1 MDYCP
6 TVVSVCAIMPLISS
20 VDTHEAML
28 SVNDLRIRF
37 GSNDVVKGISFHVKK
52 GEMVSIVGESGSGK
66 SASALSILQ
75 LLPYEIARH
84 PSGSIRF
91 DGQELLGADEATL
104 RSVRGS
110 KISMIFQEPMTS
122 LNPLHTIGKQIVES
136 MRIHRAVSK
145 KEAASETIKLLRRVQ
160 LPDAEK
166 KFNAYPHELSGG
178 QRQRAMIAMALAN
191 DPQLLIA
198 DEPTTALDVTI
209 QASILDLLRGLN
221 EELGMAVLLIS
232 HDLAI
237 VEKMANRAYVMTQG
251 EIVEEGKSY
260 EVFHKPQHDYTR
272 HLIGSRPKGTPVPVR
287 SDAQV
292 VVEID
297 RLCVNYRTGG
307 GLFAKERLFPAVKD
321 VSFKVRAGETVG
333 IVGESGSGKTSL
345 GLAILRLI
353 KSEGSII
360 FCGRNIDGVADAD
373 IVSLRKNFQ
382 IVFQDPFSSL
392 SPRLSLRKIVAE
404 GLEIHEP
411 SLSQE
416 VIESRVRETL
426 VEVGL
431 DPDWLNRYPHE
442 FSGGQRQRIA
452 LARVQILRPR
462 FIVLDEPTSAL
473 DMSVQCQIVD
483 LLRELQQKHGL
494 AYLLISHDLKV
505 VRALSQSVVVMKDGH
520 VVEAGAANDV
530 FETPQSS
537 YTNEL
542 IAAAMLKES
551 INV

>member
-1 MDYCP
+1 
-6 TVVSVCAIMPLISS
+6 MPLISS
-20 VDTHEAML
+20 VDSPEAML

-75 LLPYEIARH
+75 LLPYAVARH

-136 MRIHRAVSK
+136 MRIHRAISK

-166 KFNAYPHELSGG
+166 KFHAYPHELSGG
-178 QRQRAMIAMALAN
+178 QRQRVMIAMALAN

-260 EVFHKPQHDYTR
+260 DVFHKPQHDYTR

-307 GLFAKERLFPAVKD
+307 GLFAKERLVPAVKD

-353 KSEGSII
+353 KSEGSIV

-411 SLSQE
+411 GLSQDA
-416 VIESRVRETL
+416 IESRVRETL

-452 LARVQILRPR
+452 LARVQILRPQ

-537 YTNEL
+537 YTHEL

>member
-1 MDYCP
+1 
-6 TVVSVCAIMPLISS
+6 MPLISS

-136 MRIHRAVSK
+136 MRIHRAISK

-178 QRQRAMIAMALAN
+178 QRQRVMIAMALAN

>member
-1 MDYCP
+1 
-6 TVVSVCAIMPLISS
+6 MPLISS
-20 VDTHEAML
+20 VDSPEAML

-75 LLPYEIARH
+75 LLPYAVARH

-91 DGQELLGADEATL
+91 DGQELMGADEATL

-136 MRIHRAVSK
+136 MRIHRAISK
-145 KEAASETIKLLRRVQ
+145 KEAASKTINLLRRVQ

-166 KFNAYPHELSGG
+166 KFHAYPHELSGG
-178 QRQRAMIAMALAN
+178 QRQRVMIAMALAN

-237 VEKMANRAYVMTQG
+237 VEKMANRSYVMTQG

-260 EVFHKPQHDYTR
+260 DVFHKPQHDYTR
-272 HLIGSRPKGTPVPVR
+272 HLIGSRPKGTPVAVR

-297 RLCVNYRTGG
+297 RLCVNYRSGG
-307 GLFAKERLFPAVKD
+307 GLFAKERLVPAVKD

-353 KSEGSII
+353 KSEGSIV

-411 SLSQE
+411 GLSQDA
-416 VIESRVRETL
+416 IESRVRETL

-452 LARVQILRPR
+452 LARVQILRPQ

-494 AYLLISHDLKV
+494 AYLLISHDLQV

-537 YTNEL
+537 YTHEL

>member
-1 MDYCP
+1 
-6 TVVSVCAIMPLISS
+6 MPLISS

-37 GSNDVVKGISFHVKK
+37 GSNDVVKGVSFHVKK

-136 MRIHRAVSK
+136 MRIHRAISK

-178 QRQRAMIAMALAN
+178 QRQRVMIAMALAN

>member
-1 MDYCP
+1 
-6 TVVSVCAIMPLISS
+6 MPLISS

-37 GSNDVVKGISFHVKK
+37 GSNDVVKGVSFHVKK

-136 MRIHRAVSK
+136 MRIHRAISK

-178 QRQRAMIAMALAN
+178 QRQRVMIAMALAN

-237 VEKMANRAYVMTQG
+237 VEKMANRSYVMTQG

>member
-1 MDYCP
+1 
-6 TVVSVCAIMPLISS
+6 
-20 VDTHEAML
+20 
-28 SVNDLRIRF
+28 
-37 GSNDVVKGISFHVKK
+37 
-52 GEMVSIVGESGSGK
+52 MVSIVGESGSGK

-136 MRIHRAVSK
+136 MRIHRAISK

>member
-1 MDYCP
+1 
-6 TVVSVCAIMPLISS
+6 MPLISS

-37 GSNDVVKGISFHVKK
+37 GSNDVVKGISFRVKK

-136 MRIHRAVSK
+136 MRIHRAISK

-178 QRQRAMIAMALAN
+178 QRQRVMIAMALAN

>member
-1 MDYCP
+1 
-6 TVVSVCAIMPLISS
+6 MPLISS

-136 MRIHRAVSK
+136 MRIHRAISK

>member
-1 MDYCP
+1 
-6 TVVSVCAIMPLISS
+6 MPLISS

-66 SASALSILQ
+66 SASALSVLQ

-136 MRIHRAVSK
+136 MRIHRAISK
-145 KEAASETIKLLRRVQ
+145 KEAASKTIDLLRRVQ

-431 DPDWLNRYPHE
+431 DPDGLNRYPHE

>member
-1 MDYCP
+1 
-6 TVVSVCAIMPLISS
+6 MPLISS
-20 VDTHEAML
+20 VDSPEAML

-37 GSNDVVKGISFHVKK
+37 GSDDVVKGISFHVKN

-136 MRIHRAVSK
+136 MRIHRAISK

-178 QRQRAMIAMALAN
+178 QRQRVMIAMALAN

>member
-1 MDYCP
+1 
-6 TVVSVCAIMPLISS
+6 MPLISS
-20 VDTHEAML
+20 VDSPEAML

-75 LLPYEIARH
+75 LLPYAVARH

-91 DGQELLGADEATL
+91 DGQELMGADEATL

-136 MRIHRAVSK
+136 MRIHRAISK
-145 KEAASETIKLLRRVQ
+145 KEAASKTINLLRRVQ

-166 KFNAYPHELSGG
+166 KFHAYPHELSGG
-178 QRQRAMIAMALAN
+178 QRQRVMIAMALAN

-237 VEKMANRAYVMTQG
+237 VEKMANRSYVMTQG

-260 EVFHKPQHDYTR
+260 DVFHKPQHDYTR
-272 HLIGSRPKGTPVPVR
+272 HLIGSRPKGTPVAVR
-287 SDAQV
+287 SDAPV
-292 VVEID
+292 VVEIH
-297 RLCVNYRTGG
+297 RLCVNYRSGG
-307 GLFAKERLFPAVKD
+307 GLFAKERLVPAVKD

-353 KSEGSII
+353 KSEGSIV

-411 SLSQE
+411 GLSQDA
-416 VIESRVRETL
+416 IESRVRETL

-452 LARVQILRPR
+452 LARVQILRPQ

-537 YTNEL
+537 YTHEL

>member
-1 MDYCP
+1 
-6 TVVSVCAIMPLISS
+6 MPLISS

-37 GSNDVVKGISFHVKK
+37 GSNDVVKGVSFHVKK

-136 MRIHRAVSK
+136 MRIHRAISK